1 MKLFRVILTVCSFL
15 SGSAS
20 TSQTFRSSGE
30 INFSSC
36 PIHFYGQRYEKAYVD
51 FSADRFALC
60 FKASYGRGADNDC
73 ILMSGGTADRG
84 DLSVLTKEIPTGSG
98 VHKLLPT
105 LKSAGKCVNVIP
117 LKDSNM
123 SQIQQVELGNFG
135 AQSILGIR
143 TYSGYNDSSV
153 EADALVNGLTVS
165 RQTFQASE
173 TNRGIITDVSGCRLS
188 GSVYVTN
195 TTIQDLST
203 CSTITCDVNGVAKAV
218 SKCGPNER
226 CRGDGSCAWNSVCS
240 VTGSTIID
248 FSGKMSSLPDR
259 CGYSLLRSPSL
270 PGLHVTGVFKE
281 RRRRDMSFL
290 DKVILNLD
298 GNEISLEQGGR
309 VKLGGRELPLGSSHL
324 LFHGVELSKDQA
336 DVTAKIAASNFT
348 VTVLFDGS
356 SATIHLTGPNGATF
370 QGLCENSTTL
380 TQVRVSQ
387 YSTADC
393 NTEYQD
399 AADSSIN
406 CNNTVKWCDVLQKA
420 PFDICSSNINPQ
432 PFMSACSE
440 TLCKYPAK
448 DGLECQF
455 LEAYAKAC
463 QLHSGVRVEGW
474 RTQTSYCGVE
484 RTACQKICSSHE
496 FCGLDSH
503 SQKPRCLCRAIFA
516 SKYKPIGRF
525 GEPIVCE
532 KKSASVVL
540 ANCLLEDERIDYT
553 TLHLNDQTCRGEM
566 DNVTHMVTFGF
577 DTEKSCGTLIMANDT
592 QIIYKNAIMTKTA
605 ATGEIVRHE
614 KLRVDFSC
622 YLSQPEVKSLAMR
635 FKHSSM
641 IQHVSSGEW
650 SYNLTMKAYT
660 SSDLTTQL
668 DEKQELDLN
677 QQICVELKTEGLDG
691 NAVSVVTDSCW
702 ATDQPSPTGNLRYD
716 LIKNSCP
723 NPDDETIR
731 VIGNGQGT
739 SNYFCFNTF
748 QFSGRNSEVFLH
760 CKVELC
766 IKQGDN
772 CVQRCSQGQRRRRS
786 ALPGYEDRNPALI
799 SVAWMY

>member
-1 MKLFRVILTVCSFL
+1 AVSEDKHSFFFS

-30 INFSSC
+30 INLSFC
-36 PIHFYGQRYEKAYVD
+36 PIHFYGQRYEKAYV
-51 FSADRFALC
+51 SHTC
-60 FKASYGRGADNDC
+60 SHVP
-73 ILMSGGTADRG
+73 ILHS
-84 DLSVLTKEIPTGSG
+84 KP
-98 VHKLLPT
+98 
-105 LKSAGKCVNVIP
+105 
-117 LKDSNM
+117 
-123 SQIQQVELGNFG
+123 Q
-135 AQSILGIR
+135 
-143 TYSGYNDSSV
+143 SSV
-153 EADALVNGLTVS
+153 YL
-165 RQTFQASE
+165 
-173 TNRGIITDVSGCRLS
+173 
-188 GSVYVTN
+188 TN

-203 CSTITCDVNGVAKAV
+203 CSTITCDVNGVAKAI

-248 FSGKMSSLPDR
+248 FSGKRSSIPDR

-309 VKLGGRELPLGSSHL
+309 VKVLTDFSILPLGSSHL

-356 SATIHLTGPNGATF
+356 SAAIHLTGPNGATF

-380 TQVRVSQ
+380 RQVRVSQ

-399 AADSSIN
+399 ATDSSIN

-474 RTQTSYCGVE
+474 RTQTSYCT

-503 SQKPRCLCRAIFA
+503 SQKPRCLCRAIFKNT
-516 SKYKPIGRF
+516 SL
-525 GEPIVCE
+525 CS

-592 QIIYKNAIMTKTA
+592 QIVYKNAIMTKTA

-622 YLSQPEVKSLAMR
+622 YLSQPENII
-635 FKHSSM
+635 FCFSSM
-641 IQHVSSGEW
+641 IQHVSSGQW

-660 SSDLTTQL
+660 SSDLTSQL

-691 NAVSVVTDSCW
+691 NTVSVVTDSCW

-731 VIGNGQGT
+731 VMGNGQGT

-772 CVQRCSQGQRRRRS
+772 CVQVCSQGQRRRRS

>member
-1 MKLFRVILTVCSFL
+1 MKRLTVASCQLFEFVKHKAPVGRFLQLTACYSPSFFCRARGQKAVWVIVSCLFLFL
-15 SGSAS
+15 SIVFRTS

-30 INFSSC
+30 INLSSC
-36 PIHFYGQRYEKAYVD
+36 PIHFYGQRYEKAYVN
-51 FSADRFALC
+51 RFALC

-98 VHKLLPT
+98 
-105 LKSAGKCVNVIP
+105 
-117 LKDSNM
+117 
-123 SQIQQVELGNFG
+123 
-135 AQSILGIR
+135 
-143 TYSGYNDSSV
+143 
-153 EADALVNGLTVS
+153 
-165 RQTFQASE
+165 TFQASE

-188 GSVYVTN
+188 GSVYLTN
-195 TTIQDLST
+195 TTIQDLRT

-218 SKCGPNER
+218 PKCGPNER
-226 CRGDGSCAWNSVCS
+226 CQGDGSCAWNSVCS
-240 VTGSTIID
+240 VTASTIID
-248 FSGKMSSLPDR
+248 FSGKRSSIPDR

-281 RRRRDMSFL
+281 RRRRDMSL
-290 DKVILNLD
+290 VDRVILNLD

-309 VKLGGRELPLGSSHL
+309 VKVLTDFKLPLSSSPLH
-324 LFHGVELSKDQA
+324 FHGVELSKDQA

-356 SATIHLTGPNGATF
+356 SAAIHLTGPNGATF

-380 TQVRVSQ
+380 RQVRVSQ

-393 NTEYQD
+393 NAEYQD
-399 AADSSIN
+399 APDSSIN
-406 CNNTVKWCDVLQKA
+406 CNNTVKWCDVLQRA

-474 RTQTSYCGVE
+474 RTQTSYCTAF
-484 RTACQKICSSHE
+484 TACQKICSSHE

-503 SQKPRCLCRAIFA
+503 SQQPRCLCRAIFA

-540 ANCLLEDERIDYT
+540 ANCLLEDEQIDYT

-566 DNVTHMVTFGF
+566 DNMTHMVTFGF

-592 QIIYKNAIMTKTA
+592 QIVYKNAIMTKTA
-605 ATGEIVRHE
+605 TTGEIVRHE

-635 FKHSSM
+635 SM
-641 IQHVSSGEW
+641 IQHVSSGQW

-723 NPDDETIR
+723 NPDDETIK
-731 VIGNGQGT
+731 VMGNGQGT

-772 CVQRCSQGQRRRRS
+772 CVQVRPVSH
-786 ALPGYEDRNPALI
+786 LPK
-799 SVAWMY
+799 